1 MEKANPSQHTATATE
16 LAVGRCSLRPKL
28 GAQAA
33 IFVDEAGFYIAS
45 ETLKCGRFSIL
56 LNAAHCL
63 FVGFRV
69 AHETKCTGLG

>member
-1 MEKANPSQHTATATE
+1 MVRLLDDGQILSELESGCPPSATE

-33 IFVDEAGFYIAS
+33 IFVDEAGFDIAS

-63 FVGFRV
+63 FVGF
-69 AHETKCTGLG
+69 